1 MKLSVSDNHLS
12 LRKHAEKFKLSQDKN
27 SQLFHEKK
35 GSKSN
40 TEEDNVQYKILIVD
54 DHPLVRD
61 GLAMLVSALPG
72 GAEIFKAATAA
83 QALEQAEFHTPLD
96 VILLDCGLPDADGG
110 GLIKALQTRGG
121 GAPVIVVSANE
132 FDGTPERMLNLG
144 ACAFVPKS
152 KASATILNAVKEA
165 LARGSGPHQPAT
177 SMPPVDLSATPQLT
191 ARQLDILL
199 MFDQGMTN
207 KDIALHLGLS
217 EKTVKNHITALFQA
231 LGVVSRLQA
240 VRQARNFKLLT

>member
-1 MKLSVSDNHLS
+1 MP
-12 LRKHAEKFKLSQDKN
+12 
-27 SQLFHEKK
+27 
-35 GSKSN
+35 
-40 TEEDNVQYKILIVD
+40 YKILIVD

-61 GLAMLVSALPG
+61 GLAMLVSSLPG
-72 GAEIFKAATAA
+72 GVEIFKAATAA

-96 VILLDCGLPDADGG
+96 VVLLDCGLPDADGG
-110 GLIKALQTRGG
+110 GLIKALQTRSG

-132 FDGTPERMLNLG
+132 FDGIPERMLSLG

-152 KASATILNAVKEA
+152 KASASILNAVKVA
-165 LARGSGPHQPAT
+165 LAHGSSASLPA
-177 SMPPVDLSATPQLT
+177 PVAAQAAQAVAPQLT

-199 MFDQGMTN
+199 MFDQGLTN
-207 KDIALHLGLS
+207 KDIALQLGLS

-240 VRQARNFKLLT
+240 VRQARNLKLLA

>member
-1 MKLSVSDNHLS
+1 MP
-12 LRKHAEKFKLSQDKN
+12 
-27 SQLFHEKK
+27 
-35 GSKSN
+35 
-40 TEEDNVQYKILIVD
+40 YKILIVD

-96 VILLDCGLPDADGG
+96 VVLLDCGLPDADGG

-132 FDGTPERMLNLG
+132 FDGTPERVISLG
-144 ACAFVPKS
+144 AFAFVPKS
-152 KASATILNAVKEA
+152 NASATVLNAVKEA
-165 LARGSGPHQPAT
+165 LAHGNSPGLPTAA
-177 SMPPVDLSATPQLT
+177 MPTGELSAAPQLT

-199 MFDQGMTN
+199 MFDQGLTN
-207 KDIALHLGLS
+207 KDIALQLGLS

-240 VRQARNFKLLT
+240 VRQARNYKLLA

>member
-1 MKLSVSDNHLS
+1 MGHCAGVEKLP
-12 LRKHAEKFKLSQDKN
+12 
-27 SQLFHEKK
+27 
-35 GSKSN
+35 
-40 TEEDNVQYKILIVD
+40 YKILIVD

-96 VILLDCGLPDADGG
+96 VVLLDCGLPDADGG
-110 GLIKALQTRGG
+110 SLIKALQTRGG

-132 FDGTPERMLNLG
+132 FDGVPERMISLG
-144 ACAFVPKS
+144 AFAFVQKS

-165 LARGSGPHQPAT
+165 LAHGKNPS
-177 SMPPVDLSATPQLT
+177 PPVVAPAVSQSGAPQLT

-207 KDIALHLGLS
+207 KDIALQLGLS

-240 VRQARNFKLLT
+240 VRQARNFKLLA

>member
-1 MKLSVSDNHLS
+1 VP
-12 LRKHAEKFKLSQDKN
+12 
-27 SQLFHEKK
+27 
-35 GSKSN
+35 
-40 TEEDNVQYKILIVD
+40 YKILIVD

-96 VILLDCGLPDADGG
+96 VVLLDCGLPDADGG

-132 FDGTPERMLNLG
+132 FDGTPERMISLG
-144 ACAFVPKS
+144 AFAFVPKS
-152 KASATILNAVKEA
+152 RASASILNAVKEA
-165 LARGSGPHQPAT
+165 LAHGNRPGLPTTAVAA
-177 SMPPVDLSATPQLT
+177 PVDLSAAPQLT

-207 KDIALHLGLS
+207 KDIALQLGLS

-240 VRQARNFKLLT
+240 VRQARNFKLLA

>member
-1 MKLSVSDNHLS
+1 MQQV
-12 LRKHAEKFKLSQDKN
+12 
-27 SQLFHEKK
+27 
-35 GSKSN
+35 SKSQPRV
-40 TEEDNVQYKILIVD
+40 DNVPYKILIVD

-96 VILLDCGLPDADGG
+96 VVLLDCGLLDANGG

-121 GAPVIVVSANE
+121 GAPVIVVSANK
-132 FDGTPERMLNLG
+132 FDGTPERMVSLG
-144 ACAFVPKS
+144 AFAFVPKS
-152 KASATILNAVKEA
+152 KASANILNAVKEA
-165 LARGSGPHQPAT
+165 LAHGHRAALPA
-177 SMPPVDLSATPQLT
+177 SAASQVDLSAAPQLT

-207 KDIALHLGLS
+207 KDIAL
-217 EKTVKNHITALFQA
+217 Q
-231 LGVVSRLQA
+231 
-240 VRQARNFKLLT
+240 

>member
-1 MKLSVSDNHLS
+1 MP
-12 LRKHAEKFKLSQDKN
+12 
-27 SQLFHEKK
+27 
-35 GSKSN
+35 
-40 TEEDNVQYKILIVD
+40 YKILIVD

-72 GAEIFKAATAA
+72 GAQIFKAGTAA
-83 QALEQAEFHTPLD
+83 QALEQAECHAPLD
-96 VILLDCGLPDADGG
+96 VVLLDCGLPDADGG

-121 GAPVIVVSANE
+121 GAPVIVVSASE
-132 FDGTPERMLNLG
+132 FDGTPERMLGLG

-152 KASATILNAVKEA
+152 KASASILNAVKVA
-165 LARGSGPHQPAT
+165 LAHGNSAKPT
-177 SMPPVDLSATPQLT
+177 PPVAAPGEPAPAPQLT

-199 MFDQGMTN
+199 MFDQGLTN
-207 KDIALHLGLS
+207 KDIALQLGLS

-240 VRQARNFKLLT
+240 VRQARNLKLLA

>member
-1 MKLSVSDNHLS
+1 MP
-12 LRKHAEKFKLSQDKN
+12 
-27 SQLFHEKK
+27 
-35 GSKSN
+35 
-40 TEEDNVQYKILIVD
+40 YKILIVD

-96 VILLDCGLPDADGG
+96 VVLLDCGLPDADGG

-132 FDGTPERMLNLG
+132 FDGTPERMLGLG
-144 ACAFVPKS
+144 AFAFVPKS
-152 KASATILNAVKEA
+152 NASATILNTVKEA
-165 LARGSGPHQPAT
+165 VAQGNRPGLPTAAASPGGLFT
-177 SMPPVDLSATPQLT
+177 VPQLT

-207 KDIALHLGLS
+207 KEIALQLGLS

-240 VRQARNFKLLT
+240 VRQARNFKLLA

>member
-1 MKLSVSDNHLS
+1 MP
-12 LRKHAEKFKLSQDKN
+12 
-27 SQLFHEKK
+27 
-35 GSKSN
+35 
-40 TEEDNVQYKILIVD
+40 YKILIVD

-61 GLAMLVSALPG
+61 GLAILVSALPG

-96 VILLDCGLPDADGG
+96 VVLLDCGLPDADGG

-121 GAPVIVVSANE
+121 GTPVIVVSANE
-132 FDGTPERMLNLG
+132 FDGTPERMASLG
-144 ACAFVPKS
+144 AFAFVAKS
-152 KASATILNAVKEA
+152 KASSTVLNAVKEA
-165 LARGSGPHQPAT
+165 LAQGNRPSQPTAT
-177 SMPPVDLSATPQLT
+177 SPAGELSTAPQLT

-199 MFDQGMTN
+199 MFDQGLTN
-207 KDIALHLGLS
+207 KDIALQLGLS

-240 VRQARNFKLLT
+240 VRQARNFKLLA

>member
-1 MKLSVSDNHLS
+1 MP
-12 LRKHAEKFKLSQDKN
+12 
-27 SQLFHEKK
+27 
-35 GSKSN
+35 
-40 TEEDNVQYKILIVD
+40 YKILIVD

-61 GLAMLVSALPG
+61 GLAMLLSALPG

-96 VILLDCGLPDADGG
+96 VVLLDCGLPDADGG
-110 GLIKALQTRGG
+110 SLIKALQTRSG
-121 GAPVIVVSANE
+121 GAPVIVISANE
-132 FDGTPERMLNLG
+132 FDGTPERMLSLG

-152 KASATILNAVKEA
+152 KASSTILNAVKEA
-165 LARGSGPHQPAT
+165 LTHGNRPAQST
-177 SMPPVDLSATPQLT
+177 AVAPPVDRSSTPQLT

-199 MFDQGMTN
+199 MFEQGMAN
-207 KDIALHLGLS
+207 KDIALQLGLS

-240 VRQARNFKLLT
+240 VRQARNLKLLT